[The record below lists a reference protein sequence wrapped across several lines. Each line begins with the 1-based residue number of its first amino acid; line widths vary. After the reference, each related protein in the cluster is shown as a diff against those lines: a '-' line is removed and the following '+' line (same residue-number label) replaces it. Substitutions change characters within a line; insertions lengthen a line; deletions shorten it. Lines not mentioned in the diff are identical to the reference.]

1 MRLPMTV
8 FAAFSFITLP
18 CLVQADEHTQ
28 TSDAAPAIQAELT
41 TLEQKA
47 SYTLGVDL
55 AKNLAKQGLKIDARA
70 LAMGLDD
77 ALQQRPLA
85 LTPEQMNTAVM
96 EAKKIM
102 QAEQQAQREIQAE
115 KNALAGKDFRQ
126 KYAEQEGVLVTESGI
141 LYKVLQQGEGQS
153 PTPEDSIFAH
163 YEGKFING
171 EVFDSSYKRGR
182 ALRIR
187 TSDVIKGWG
196 EVLQRMKPGDKW
208 EVVIPPELA
217 YGEKG
222 AGDMIG
228 PNETLLFTIELISF
242 GKE

>member
-8 FAAFSFITLP
+8 FAAFSFITHPSLT
-18 CLVQADEHTQ
+18 QADEHTQ
-28 TSDAAPAIQAELT
+28 SAPTIQAELT
-41 TLEQKA
+41 TIEQKA

-77 ALQQRPLA
+77 ALQQRSLA
-85 LTPEQMNTAVM
+85 LTPEEMNTAVM

-102 QAEQQAQREIQAE
+102 QAEQEAQRKIQAE
-115 KNALAGKDFRQ
+115 KNTQAGKDFRQ
-126 KYAEQEGVLVTESGI
+126 KYAAQEGVLETQSGI

-171 EVFDSSYKRGR
+171 KIFDSSYKRGR
-182 ALRIR
+182 ALRIQ

-196 EVLQRMKPGDKW
+196 EILQRMKPGDKW

>member
-1 MRLPMTV
+1 MRLTMTV
-8 FAAFSFITLP
+8 FAAFSFITMPSLG
-18 CLVQADEHTQ
+18 QADEHTQ
-28 TSDAAPAIQAELT
+28 TSTPAIQAELT

-85 LTPEQMNTAVM
+85 LTPEEMNTAVM

-102 QAEQQAQREIQAE
+102 QAEQAAQRKIQAE
-115 KNALAGKDFRQ
+115 KNALAGNEFRQ

-153 PTPEDSIFAH
+153 PTPEDNIFTH

-171 EVFDSSYKRGR
+171 KVFDSSYKRGR

-187 TSDVIKGWG
+187 ASDVIKGWG
-196 EVLQRMKPGDKW
+196 EILQRMKPGDKW

-228 PNETLLFTIELISF
+228 PNETLIFTIELISF
-242 GKE
+242 GK